1 MPNQKGSSPQQ
12 RFEPGDHVLMK
23 CLTVAN
29 YEYEHHGIVVRV
41 GTNYLRVA
49 DFTAPDA
56 GTFALP
62 TSITSTSQ
70 NIPAPTLNWHGVRVT
85 TYENVEEWHKQEYD
99 DAEADTHET
108 VLQRVKFL
116 VQNPHLVPE

>member
-1 MPNQKGSSPQQ
+1 
-12 RFEPGDHVLMK
+12 MK

-49 DFTAPDA
+49 DF
-56 GTFALP
+56 P
-62 TSITSTSQ
+62 TSITSTSD
-70 NIPAPTLNWHGVRVT
+70 NIPNAPTLNWHGVRVT

-99 DAEADTHET
+99 DADADTHET